1 MRFADAAGR
10 SNGRSG
16 RKKGRVRIVE
26 FALAL
31 ALPVGPVALWC
42 QTSPSLAIPSISVEV
57 NLVVLPAT
65 VRDREGGFVS
75 GLDKEDFQVFENG
88 RAQAIRLFH
97 GEDVPVSVG
106 LLVDNSASM
115 GAKRNDVA
123 AAAVAFAGSS
133 NPLDEM
139 FVIDFNE
146 KVTLGLPSTELFSA
160 SSSELEAALKGV
172 PARGRTA
179 VYDAIEAGLAHLK
192 KASRDKKVLIL
203 ISDGGDNSSRHTL
216 KEVLQD
222 SARSNVMIYAIGLL
236 DEHDAD
242 QNPAFLKRIARITGG
257 EAFFPSESHDAVKI
271 CGRIAADIRHQY
283 TIGYS
288 PDNARLDNSYRS
300 IKITARASNHGRLFV
315 RTRAGYIAS
324 PRGANRPAGP
334 RGQEKLR

>member
-1 MRFADAAGR
+1 MRFVDAIVTSKGR
-10 SNGRSG
+10 TG
-16 RKKGRVRIVE
+16 RKKGRGRTV
-26 FALAL
+26 ALAL
-31 ALPVGPVALWC
+31 ALVLPVGPVALLC
-42 QTSPSLAIPSISVEV
+42 QAPLAIPSISVDV

-75 GLDKEDFQVFENG
+75 GLTKEDFQVFENG
-88 RAQAIRLFH
+88 RAQEIRLFH

-115 GAKRNDVA
+115 GAKRKDVA

-160 SSSELEAALKGV
+160 SPSELEAALKGV

-179 VYDAIEAGLAHLK
+179 LYDAIEAGLAHLK
-192 KASRDKKVLIL
+192 KATRDKKVLIL

-216 KEVLQD
+216 KEVRQD
-222 SARSNVMIYAIGLL
+222 SARSNVIIYAIGLL

-242 QNPAFLKRIARITGG
+242 QNPGFLNRIARITGG
-257 EAFFPSESHDAVKI
+257 EAFFPTESRDVVTI
-271 CGRIAADIRHQY
+271 CRRIAAEIRHQY

-288 PDNARLDNSYRS
+288 PANAKLDSTYRS
-300 IKITARASNHGRLFV
+300 IKITARAPNRGHLFV

-324 PRGANRPAGP
+324 PGGASRPADT
-334 RGQEKLR
+334 RGQERVR